1 MAIVVRLSSEWD
13 PKGIEKAVKDINK
26 AGAKLDSISAN
37 TKKSSD
43 SFGSFN
49 NGLKKLGLTIA
60 ATFGAREIGRF
71 FASSIKGAIEL
82 EAAQNRLRKILLT
95 TGGATNGQVN
105 ALLKQADA
113 LEKVG
118 VVSKESIIVA
128 QSQLATFDLTENTI
142 RQLTPAILDYVT
154 AEKGATATSDDFKQ
168 MTNGLAQALQGN
180 FASLTKTGFV
190 LDEATKKQIKT
201 GTEAE
206 RVTAIIKVL
215 DSTYKGFNQ
224 SLLDTPE
231 GQLIK
236 LRQGF
241 GDLKEEIGF
250 GFLRSIQLVNDALS
264 QVGVSS
270 DTTTKKLK
278 NIGTEIGLVIEGLGG
293 LTAEL
298 ITTANASE
306 RTFKGLAATI
316 VKEIA
321 SSVLTLPRWLIDFL
335 QGKAPSA
342 QFPKANATPAEGR
355 VEFRERERQKALEAQ
370 TKGFQLSEE
379 AQKKLIETQ
388 EELKRNTTAL
398 TEVNMDYAKFVA
410 GTSPQSIEGATT
422 LATSALASIQK
433 LMTGQ
438 PKINKGLVTSFKDL
452 ASVVQQ
458 NFTFALNQAQAKL
471 EQATQKY
478 NDFKDSIRSSI
489 TGVVSFTTIEEGST
503 FLDSLTKQSKQAEE
517 FGGRIQKLLTMGLNQ
532 TAITNIAEAGFEVG
546 TTIADEIIAGGAT
559 IVQQV
564 NTLTASVESVAESV
578 STSLADTFYSAG
590 VNAAQN
596 LVDAIIQKLN
606 ASAAIIAQAI
616 ANATKG
622 SATSG
627 FGDGTT
633 TTGTGSSKTVTVKS
647 GDTLGK
653 IAAANNVSLQ
663 SILDANKKFTSD
675 PKYRGGSTVFSGT
688 TVKIPGR
695 ANGGPVTSGSAF
707 VVGERGPELFMPNTS
722 GKIIPNNQTKTG
734 SVNNFNITVNAGIGT
749 NPTQVG
755 KEIVDAIKRFEKT
768 SGPVFASA

>member
-1 MAIVVRLSSEWD
+1 M
-13 PKGIEKAVKDINK
+13 
-26 AGAKLDSISAN
+26 
-37 TKKSSD
+37 
-43 SFGSFN
+43 
-49 NGLKKLGLTIA
+49 
-60 ATFGAREIGRF
+60 
-71 FASSIKGAIEL
+71 
-82 EAAQNRLRKILLT
+82 
-95 TGGATNGQVN
+95 
-105 ALLKQADA
+105 
-113 LEKVG
+113 
-118 VVSKESIIVA
+118 
-128 QSQLATFDLTENTI
+128 
-142 RQLTPAILDYVT
+142 
-154 AEKGATATSDDFKQ
+154 
-168 MTNGLAQALQGN
+168 
-180 FASLTKTGFV
+180 
-190 LDEATKKQIKT
+190 
-201 GTEAE
+201 
-206 RVTAIIKVL
+206 
-215 DSTYKGFNQ
+215 
-224 SLLDTPE
+224 
-231 GQLIK
+231 
-236 LRQGF
+236 
-241 GDLKEEIGF
+241 
-250 GFLRSIQLVNDALS
+250 
-264 QVGVSS
+264 
-270 DTTTKKLK
+270 
-278 NIGTEIGLVIEGLGG
+278 
-293 LTAEL
+293 
-298 ITTANASE
+298 
-306 RTFKGLAATI
+306 
-316 VKEIA
+316 
-321 SSVLTLPRWLIDFL
+321 
-335 QGKAPSA
+335 
-342 QFPKANATPAEGR
+342 
-355 VEFRERERQKALEAQ
+355 FRERERQKALEAQ

-517 FGGRIQKLLTMGLNQ
+517 FGERIQKLLTMGLNQ
-532 TAITNIAEAGFEVG
+532 TAISNIAEAGFEVG
-546 TTIADEIIAGGAT
+546 TTIADEIIAGGST

-578 STSLADTFYSAG
+578 SKSLADSFYSAG

-606 ASAAIIAQAI
+606 ESAAIIAQAI

-675 PKYRGGSTVFSGT
+675 PKYRGGSTIFSGT

-707 VVGERGPELFMPNTS
+707 VVGERGPELFMPNTG
-722 GKIIPNNQTKTG
+722 GKIVPNNQTKTG

-755 KEIVDAIKRFEKT
+755 KEIVDAIKKFEKT